1 MCNFKQKKF
10 NVHLHLFKSCD
21 LLRRVPYAL
30 IILTTALLLPLLF
43 PRCANIIP
51 PTGGPRDTIPPE
63 VVSSEPPNYSTL
75 FTGTEI
81 MIEFDEFIQLR
92 NINQQ
97 FIITPPQRERPEFR
111 VRGRNLLIDLNTEL
125 VPNTTYTLNF
135 GDAIVDLNE
144 GNVLT
149 NYEFVFSTG
158 DVIDSLHYSGI
169 VLNAYDNEPA
179 EGVVVMLYDNLHD
192 SVPFRQM
199 PLYATRTAEDGR
211 FRLNNLRADTF
222 KVFAL
227 QDAGNNYLYDRPG
240 EEAIAFLEEFIYPD
254 TLHND
259 IATPVSEVNDTLN
272 GPELFPEEDAEPDT
286 LDIMPLRP
294 EEPESDNG
302 RTPAFTAHPGNDTVL
317 LITDPDA
324 ADPHVT
330 DTIPEIPPERDP
342 GPRFGF
348 RTGDTLYLFT
358 ELTGRQYIRRTE
370 RNRQGELLFVFNLPV
385 TGKWSAEPVNFDP
398 PGEWKLV
405 DINSRKDSIRLWI
418 TDPATR
424 EIENMQF
431 AFSYWA
437 DGPSDSLQVVTDTIN
452 MNYVQRTV
460 SRRQAAEEEEAV
472 LEVSFGIAD
481 NGNQHLHKNLPLSF
495 PAPLAMIDESLV
507 ELVVKQNDEAIQ
519 RDYEL
524 VRDSLQIRK
533 YRLVT
538 DWMADQEYRLTTM
551 PGAFEDIFGL
561 QSDTLDLRFQ
571 TRGEDYYGS
580 IILNI
585 TGVTG
590 PMIIQLKDNR
600 GTVLSEH
607 FTGED
612 TTIRFDYLDP
622 LEYRIKG
629 IFDKND
635 NRKWDTGNYLEGIKP
650 ERVIFY
656 PVNIT
661 TRAGWAIE
669 EDWQLEDPG
678 MP

>member
-1 MCNFKQKKF
+1 MCNFTQKNF
-10 NVHLHLFKSCD
+10 NVHLHLSKSCD

-30 IILTTALLLPLLF
+30 IILTAAFLLPLLF

-63 VVSSEPPNYSTL
+63 VVSSEPPNYTTL
-75 FTGTEI
+75 FTGTGI
-81 MIEFDEFIQLR
+81 RIEFDEFIQLR

-97 FIITPPQRERPEFR
+97 FIITPPQKERPEFR
-111 VRGRNLLIDLNTEL
+111 VRGRNLFIDLNTEL

-144 GNVLT
+144 GNALS

-158 DVIDSLHYSGI
+158 EVIDSLYYSGI

-199 PLYATRTAEDGR
+199 PLYATRTANDGR

-227 QDAGNNYLYDRPG
+227 QDAGNNYLYDQPG

-259 IATPVSEVNDTLN
+259 IAPPVSEIN
-272 GPELFPEEDAEPDT
+272 
-286 LDIMPLRP
+286 
-294 EEPESDNG
+294 
-302 RTPAFTAHPGNDTVL
+302 
-317 LITDPDA
+317 
-324 ADPHVT
+324 
-330 DTIPEIPPERDP
+330 DTIPESPVETDT

-348 RTGDTLYLFT
+348 RTGDTLYLFK
-358 ELTGRQYIRRTE
+358 ERTGRQYIRRTE
-370 RNRQGELLFVFNLPV
+370 RNRPGELLFVFNLPV
-385 TGKWSAEPVNFDP
+385 TGNWSAEPVNFAP
-398 PGEWKLV
+398 PEEWKLV
-405 DINSRKDSIRLWI
+405 EKNSLKDSIRFWI
-418 TDPATR
+418 TDPPTK
-424 EIENMQF
+424 EIENLQF

-437 DGPSDSLQVVTDTIN
+437 DGPSDSLRVVTDTIN

-460 SRRQAAEEEEAV
+460 SRRQAATEEDAV

-481 NGNQHLHKNLPLSF
+481 RGNQHLHKDLPLSF
-495 PAPLAMIDESLV
+495 PAPLAMIDQSLI
-507 ELVVKQNDEAIQ
+507 ELVVKQNDEAVP
-519 RDYEL
+519 RDYVL
-524 VRDSLQIRK
+524 AGDTLQIRK

-538 DWMADQEYRLTTM
+538 DWLSDQEYRLTAM

-561 QSDTLDLRFQ
+561 QSDTIELRFQ

-580 IILNI
+580 IILN
-585 TGVTG
+585 VTG
-590 PMIIQLKDNR
+590 ITRPMIIQLKDGR
-600 GTVLSEH
+600 GSVIRENYA
-607 FTGED
+607 GED
-612 TTIRFDYLDP
+612 TTIRFDYLEP
-622 LEYRIKG
+622 LEYRIKA
-629 IFDKND
+629 IFDD
-635 NRKWDTGNYLEGIKP
+635 NNNQKWDTGNYLEGIQP

-656 PVNIT
+656 PSNIT
-661 TRAGWAIE
+661 TRANWDIE
-669 EDWQLEDPG
+669 EDWQLEG
-678 MP
+678 Q